1 MAEAETKK
9 KSASKDAKDEA
20 QNTIWSRR
28 EFFSLAG
35 WAGFLASLGLSALG
49 LGPQNEP
56 SIGLTIF
63 WVLHYGALIRELWW
77 WFMPPIIV
85 MVLLFIGLFMIT
97 AGLDRIANP
106 RLRTTV

>member
-1 MAEAETKK
+1 M
-9 KSASKDAKDEA
+9 
-20 QNTIWSRR
+20 
-28 EFFSLAG
+28 LANKHHIII
-35 WAGFLASLGLSALG
+35 FCIPSALFD
-49 LGPQNEP
+49 LDKLF
-56 SIGLTIF
+56 GLTIF